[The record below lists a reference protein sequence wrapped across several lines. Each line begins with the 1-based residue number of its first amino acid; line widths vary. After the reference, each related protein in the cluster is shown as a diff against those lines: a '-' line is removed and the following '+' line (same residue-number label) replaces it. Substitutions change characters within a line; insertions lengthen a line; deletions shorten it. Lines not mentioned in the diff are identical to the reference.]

1 MKCWI
6 CQINEANSEE
16 HTCKASDIRRQF
28 GKSFDAVYYDGEN
41 LYPFNSPKDKIIKF
55 PKIICTDCNNNKT
68 RNADDAYTKFFEN
81 IDKINN
87 MIELTGQ
94 INYKDVFQDNWKSS
108 KIDLYRYFAKHAGCK
123 IMTSNFVDQVDISQL
138 RLFILGQEYFTNFY
152 VRFFFNEITK
162 GFTEQLKVNPR
173 DKCQSNIAFGPT
185 IYVRQSNDIGFAGSI
200 INGSLRIEWYYGN
213 QNQFNKSIDFSTE
226 SDFVEIISI
235 EDYYPQPFTDFNN
248 EDFFSYL
255 NFGKY
260 HLNEE
265 LLKNDY
271 RATVRSLTI

>member
-16 HTCKASDIRRQF
+16 HKFKASDIRRQF

-152 VRFFFNEITK
+152 VRFFINEITK
-162 GFTEQLKVNPR
+162 GVTEQLKVNPR